1 MRLGFCDQGSWPE
14 STTVQ
19 PLAAE
24 ICRAAICTAE
34 IVANGDIAR
43 RRGRDFSVA
52 HNGAVPFDTWLVFA
66 IAALGL
72 SFTPGPNGLLALTH
86 GALYGVRATLATIAG
101 GAFGFLVVIAVSMFG
116 IGTLLIVVPD
126 ILLVLKW
133 VGGAYLVFLG
143 VQVWRSPVITV
154 GAAVAQSTRS
164 GWRLA
169 QQGFLAAVTNPK
181 GILFFVAFLPQF
193 IDPKNDLFVQFA
205 IMASTFIVIEIVFE
219 VVVAA
224 LSQSLQ
230 PALARAGRW
239 FNRATGG
246 LFIVIGILLPWQ
258 L

>member
-24 ICRAAICTAE
+24 ICAAEICTAE
-34 IVANGDIAR
+34 IVADGDIAR

-101 GAFGFLVVIAVSMFG
+101 GAVGFLVVIAVSMFG

-193 IDPKNDLFVQFA
+193 IEPENDLFVQFA

-246 LFIVIGILLPWQ
+246 LFIAIGILLPWQ